1 MELCYHLKTNNL
13 ALINGFFIGQLILL
27 GLFYKKLMKTEQQ
40 KNFVKWSIALGFL
53 AVAIHYFLD
62 PSQFFKFNLFEI
74 TVTSL
79 LIVAFA
85 VLHLYNMLTEKKE
98 FYYINLGI
106 IIYLLSSTVLFFVGN
121 LTIVLSTELKFLTWR
136 LNAFLFVVYQL
147 FIVFE
152 WRKSFYKKAI
162 DN

>member
-1 MELCYHLKTNNL
+1 MELCYHLKVSNL
-13 ALINGFFIGQLILL
+13 TLINIFFIGQLILL
-27 GLFYKKLMKTEQQ
+27 GFFYRNLMITEQQ
-40 KNFVKWSIALGFL
+40 KNFVKWGIGLGFL
-53 AVAIHYFLD
+53 AVGIHYFLD

-74 TVTSL
+74 AVTSL

-98 FYYINLGI
+98 FYYVTIGM

-121 LTIVLSTELKFLTWR
+121 LTIVLSTELKFLPWT

-147 FIVFE
+147 FILFE
-152 WRKSFYKKAI
+152 WKKSFYKKGI
-162 DN
+162 FN